1 MIRTNFIVE
10 RSSEQ
15 IYPKTVPSFVFIKD
29 IPRVQRAPRS
39 TS

>member
-1 MIRTNFIVE
+1 MIRTKVIVE

-29 IPRVQRAPRS
+29 IPRVPRAPRS
-39 TS
+39 TN